1 MIHSRVIP
9 YYLNQGAG
17 KPSSFKDTMRI
28 NEYHLFLN
36 PELRTKDQV
45 IEQAT
50 ELMSY
55 HGLDGWTLKMDR
67 PRTTRRAG
75 QCRYTAKEIS
85 ITEPYALKASPV
97 ELRKTILH
105 EIAHALTPGAHHGTE
120 WKNKMRELG
129 ANPKRCHS
137 CSWTAPDAWIVC
149 TLCGRETGHD
159 ERDLKKYRFE
169 QNAVMSH
176 KCGDCRSVNLV
187 KFDQDYEPKKG
198 WIEIDHWSDQVE
210 PDPEPAPE
218 PIAEPDPIRCP
229 RVSVFPST
237 IVQPSFLDD
246 VPIQTFER
254 EPGKATFVHDKSK
267 QLSLFE

>member
-1 MIHSRVIP
+1 
-9 YYLNQGAG
+9 
-17 KPSSFKDTMRI
+17 MRI
-28 NEYHLFLN
+28 NEQHLFLN
-36 PELRTKDQV
+36 PELRTRDQV

-55 HGLDGWTLKMDR
+55 HGLEGWTLKLDR
-67 PRTTRRAG
+67 PRSTGRAG
-75 QCRYTAKEIS
+75 QCRYRAQEIG

-97 ELRKTILH
+97 DLEQTIIH
-105 EIAHALTPGAHHGTE
+105 EIAHALTPGAHHGKI
-120 WKNKMRELG
+120 WKAKMVELG
-129 ANPKRCHS
+129 ADPKRTHS
-137 CSWTAPDAWIVC
+137 CTWSKPSAFIVC
-149 TLCGRETGHD
+149 TLCGKETGHD
-159 ERDLKKYRFE
+159 HRSLRKFRFE
-169 QNAVMSH
+169 GDGVMSH
-176 KCGDCRSVNLV
+176 KCGNCNTVNLV
-187 KFDQDYEPKKG
+187 KYGHDYEPKQG

-210 PDPEPAPE
+210 PDPAPAPE

>member
-1 MIHSRVIP
+1 
-9 YYLNQGAG
+9 
-17 KPSSFKDTMRI
+17 MRI

-36 PELRTKDQV
+36 PELRTRDQV

-50 ELMSY
+50 ELMNY
-55 HGLDGWTLKMDR
+55 HGLDGWTFKLE
-67 PRTTRRAG
+67 RTRSTRRAG
-75 QCRYTAKEIS
+75 VCRYRDQIIG
-85 ITEPYALKASPV
+85 ITEPYALTASPDD
-97 ELRKTILH
+97 LKQTIIH
-105 EIAHALTPGAHHGTE
+105 EIAHALTPGAHHGTK
-120 WKNKMRELG
+120 WKNKMIELG
-129 ANPKRCHS
+129 ADPKRCHDCTWS
-137 CSWTAPDAWIVC
+137 SPVAWILCSKCEKEDPVI
-149 TLCGRETGHD
+149 TSKELDKYTIEDGKITSHLCGSCGRGRSKSLFIE
-159 ERDLKKYRFE
+159 Y
-169 QNAVMSH
+169 SH
-176 KCGDCRSVNLV
+176 T
-187 KFDQDYEPKKG
+187 PKKG

-254 EPGKATFVHDKSK
+254 EPGKATFIHDKSK

>member
-1 MIHSRVIP
+1 
-9 YYLNQGAG
+9 
-17 KPSSFKDTMRI
+17 MRI

-198 WIEIDHWSDQVE
+198 SIEIDHWSDQVE